1 MKLFDYDDYSG
12 TPVPGFSFDIL
23 KFKRRSVIIITVDQ
37 AMTSNKI
44 PSLMVSIGPL
54 SLFELSIGLVKYYLN
69 ISIWDKHYD
78 Y

>member
-1 MKLFDYDDYSG
+1 MKLLDFDNYSG
-12 TPVPGFSFDIL
+12 TPVPGFSIDFL
-23 KFKRRSVIIITVDQ
+23 KFRRRSVIILTVDKS
-37 AMTSNKI
+37 MTDNMI

-54 SLFELSIGLVKYYLN
+54 SLFEISIGLVKYYLN